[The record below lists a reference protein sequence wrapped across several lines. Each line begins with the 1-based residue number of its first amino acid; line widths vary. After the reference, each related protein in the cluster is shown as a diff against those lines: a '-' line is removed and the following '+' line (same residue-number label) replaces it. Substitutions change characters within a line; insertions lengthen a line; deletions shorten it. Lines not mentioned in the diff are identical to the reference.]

1 MRAATSTVLYKWF
14 NEVWND
20 DNEDA
25 IDRLMT
31 SDSSANG
38 ILTADQP
45 KGAEG
50 FKIFFRGFRSQFH
63 TVRIDVEDVISQD
76 DMESARTTI
85 YATHTESGKNVTF
98 SGICMVRVK
107 DEKIAEAW
115 NNYDFLELYQQL
127 GQKLTPVG
135 EP

>member
-1 MRAATSTVLYKWF
+1 MRTATSTVLYKWF
-14 NEVWND
+14 NEVWNE

-25 IDRLMT
+25 IDQLMT
-31 SDSSANG
+31 SESAAIG

-45 KGAEG
+45 KGPEG
-50 FKIFFRGFRSQFH
+50 FKIFFRGFRSQFQS
-63 TVRIDVEDVISQD
+63 VRIEIDDVISQEN
-76 DMESARTTI
+76 MEAARTTVHAI
-85 YATHTESGKNVTF
+85 HTQTGKNVTF
-98 SGICMVRVK
+98 SGMCMVRTK
-107 DEKIAEAW
+107 DGKIDEAW